1 MFGISGSEAIV
12 TIVMKMRDEAS
23 KQLSAFGNNVV
34 KNRQALREL
43 ATGATTVGVSF
54 IALGAALKGINNPM
68 AQTASNLLLIVGGV
82 LSFIGTAGSFISA
95 IGKIINSL
103 KSLAIVQTIVKAL
116 SGPVGWAQI
125 GIGLAVAGAATAGI
139 YAMTRSSGGGGSGG
153 GNVTINTAAV
163 MGNQQQARQ
172 LSRDIQRYNREDA
185 RLGR

>member
-23 KQLSAFGNNVV
+23 KELQKFGQNVV

-54 IALGAALKGINNPM
+54 IALGSVLKNINNPL
-68 AQTASNLLLIVGGV
+68 AQTVGGV
-82 LSFIGTAGSFISA
+82 LNLVGGVLAFIGTAGMFISA
-95 IGKIINSL
+95 IGKIVNAM
-103 KSLAIVQTIVKAL
+103 KSLAIIQTIVKAL

-139 YAMTRSSGGGGSGG
+139 YAMTRSSSGAAPQGG
-153 GNVTINTAAV
+153 VTINTTAV

-172 LSRDIQRYNREDA
+172 LARDIQRYNREDA

>member
-12 TIVMKMRDEAS
+12 TIVMKMRDEATKELQKFS
-23 KQLSAFGNNVV
+23 QNVV

-54 IALGAALKGINNPM
+54 IALGSVLKEINNPL
-68 AQTASNLLLIVGGV
+68 AQTVGGV
-82 LSFIGTAGSFISA
+82 LSLVGGVLAFIGTAGMFISA
-95 IGKIINSL
+95 IGKIVNAM
-103 KSLAIVQTIVKAL
+103 KSLAIIQTIVKAL

-139 YAMTRSSGGGGSGG
+139 YAMTRGSGGGGSGSG
-153 GNVTINTAAV
+153 GVTINTAAV

-172 LSRDIQRYNREDA
+172 LAHDIQRYNREDA

>member
-12 TIVMKMRDEAS
+12 TIVMKMRDEAT
-23 KQLSAFGNNVV
+23 KELQKFGANVV
-34 KNRQALREL
+34 KNRQALQQL

-54 IALGAALKGINNPM
+54 IALGSVLKDINNPL
-68 AQTASNLLLIVGGV
+68 AQTVGGV
-82 LSFIGTAGSFISA
+82 LSLVGGILAFIGTAGMFISA
-95 IGKIINSL
+95 IGKIIAAMR
-103 KSLAIVQTIVKAL
+103 SLAIIQTIVKAL

-139 YAMTRSSGGGGSGG
+139 YAMTRGSGGGGGG
-153 GNVTINTAAV
+153 GGVTINTAAV

-172 LSRDIQRYNREDA
+172 LAHDIQRYNREDA